1 VKFFKTG
8 KFSYSSEFPALRDV
22 SFTVSR
28 GEVFGIIGSNGAGKS
43 TLLKVIAGVL
53 PPSAGEVQ
61 VNGRIDTLIQ
71 LGAGFDAELTA
82 TENIFLYGSLHGR
95 SKREIEGSVAGI
107 LEFAELTEFANTPI
121 KYFSSGMYARLGFSC
136 AIESS
141 PDILLVD
148 EVLAVGDER
157 FSKKCRKVFHDF
169 LADGRTVIMVSHSLT
184 QLAEDADEILVLSKG
199 EVAYIGEPAEA
210 LRVYRDPDYKTRLS
224 AEQGRH
230 PA

>member
-1 VKFFKTG
+1 
-8 KFSYSSEFPALRDV
+8 
-22 SFTVSR
+22 
-28 GEVFGIIGSNGAGKS
+28 
-43 TLLKVIAGVL
+43 
-53 PPSAGEVQ
+53 
-61 VNGRIDTLIQ
+61 
-71 LGAGFDAELTA
+71 
-82 TENIFLYGSLHGR
+82 
-95 SKREIEGSVAGI
+95 
-107 LEFAELTEFANTPI
+107 
-121 KYFSSGMYARLGFSC
+121 MYARLGFSC